1 MLSSLTKLLLLTIL
15 ILLFTACASKSNGKY
30 HTKYSYHPYY
40 SLYANKMS
48 GTPPK
53 KKKNISKGTKTKSK
67 ISLNEKGRFP
77 Q

>member
-48 GTPPK
+48 DTPPK
-53 KKKNISKGTKTKSK
+53 KKKNISKSTEKKSQH
-67 ISLNEKGRFP
+67 SFNEKSRFP
-77 Q
+77 K